1 MLNTV
6 SAGFQVGSHL
16 LQARGGGRGV
26 GGSGVR
32 GPGRGGAG
40 GGGGGE
46 GRESIA
52 FQSDWQ
58 ISECLSGLR
67 RQRLEFPDS
76 CCSGPGTE
84 ARK

>member
-1 MLNTV
+1 MGV
-6 SAGFQVGSHL
+6 IFCR
-16 LQARGGGRGV
+16 RGAGV
-26 GGSGVR
+26 GGSGGQGSGVR
-32 GPGRGGAG
+32 

>member
-1 MLNTV
+1 MREKIREENYQLSNLEPFPRTQ
-6 SAGFQVGSHL
+6 SMSQ
-16 LQARGGGRGV
+16 
-26 GGSGVR
+26 GSGVR
-32 GPGRGGAG
+32 